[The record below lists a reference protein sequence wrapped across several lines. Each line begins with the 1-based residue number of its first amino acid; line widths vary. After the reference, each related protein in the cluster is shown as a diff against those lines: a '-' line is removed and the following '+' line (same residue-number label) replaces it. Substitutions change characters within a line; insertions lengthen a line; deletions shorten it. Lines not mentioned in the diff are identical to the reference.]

1 MKTRAAFRYALLCL
15 LVCWLS
21 GCIIEEDDYISK
33 YCPGSCTEI
42 KGRIRTGIGRQAM
55 PGVQLVATWYNLY
68 PLTGGGIVRK
78 KAVTK
83 TDAQGNY
90 TLRFLLRDDELENGY
105 IEIHYGVD
113 KDKYLDCRAG
123 KTIHPGFLKRDTT
136 YNLDFYFPKI
146 AYLSLELTNAKDM
159 APTDLFFST
168 ITYPAGSSPE
178 NTCGQALSWHGAA
191 GKSQTV
197 PVAAEDKIVVVNS
210 RFKNGIQVVDSDTLN
225 LMPGEQRSLK
235 LTF

>member
-1 MKTRAAFRYALLCL
+1 MKTRCLRYGVLCL

-42 KGRIRTGIGRQAM
+42 QGRIRTGISRQGM
-55 PGVQLVATWYNLY
+55 PGVPLTATWNHYES
-68 PLTGGGIVRK
+68 PFGGGIIRK
-78 KAVTK
+78 KAVSR
-83 TDAQGNY
+83 TDEQGNY
-90 TLRFLLRDDELENGY
+90 TLRFLLRDDELEKGY

-123 KTIHPGFLKRDTT
+123 RAIHPGFLKRDTT
-136 YNLDFYFPKI
+136 YTLDFYFPKV
-146 AYLSLELTNAKDM
+146 AYLTLELTNAKDM

-168 ITYPAGSSPE
+168 ITYPAGTSPE

-191 GKSQTV
+191 GTSQTV
-197 PVAAEDKIVVVNS
+197 PVAAEDKVVLLNS
-210 RFKNGIQVVDSDTLN
+210 RFKNGVQVVDSDTLN
-225 LMPGEQRSLK
+225 LMPGDRRFLK